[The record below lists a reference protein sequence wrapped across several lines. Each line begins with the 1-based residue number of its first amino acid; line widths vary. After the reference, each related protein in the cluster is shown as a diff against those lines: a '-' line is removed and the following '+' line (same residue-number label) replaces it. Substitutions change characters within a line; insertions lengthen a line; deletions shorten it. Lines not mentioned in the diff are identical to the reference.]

1 MKDGLFL
8 DLPDTEYFANP
19 AINCSGLKIIAQKT
33 PLHFKS
39 KQEEPR
45 EETPALIIGS
55 AVHCLTLEPDLFSVR
70 YVIAP
75 KIDKRT
81 KAGKEQW
88 ADLEATG
95 RIVLSEDDADK
106 IMRIADAVRTH
117 KTASKL
123 ITGGFAEVSVFTKID
138 GTPAKCKCDYL
149 RENVAIIDLKTTE
162 DASKAGFMRSVI
174 KYGYHQQAAWYLDC
188 LEAYGKPVDA
198 FVFIAVEKTAPF
210 AVGIYELDADTVQ
223 LGRELN
229 ERALRVYQDCLQTNV
244 WQGYSEQIELLN
256 APAWAYKENIEA

>member
-1 MKDGLFL
+1 MKSGLFL
-8 DLPDTEYFANP
+8 DLRNTEYFSDP
-19 AINCSGLKIIAQKT
+19 AINCSALKIIAQKT

-45 EETPALIIGS
+45 EETPALMIGS
-55 AVHCLTLEPDLFSVR
+55 AVHCLTLEPDLFNAR

-81 KAGKEQW
+81 KAGKEEW
-88 ADLEATG
+88 SDLEATG

-106 IMRIADAVRTH
+106 IMSIANAVRTH

-123 ITGGFAEVSVFTKID
+123 ITGGFAEVSVFTEIY

-162 DASKAGFMRSVI
+162 NASKTGFMKSVI

-188 LEAYGKPVDA
+188 LEAYRTPVDA

-223 LGRELN
+223 LRRELN

-244 WQGYSEQIELLN
+244 WQGYSEQIELLK
-256 APAWAYKENIEA
+256 APAWAYKESIEA

>member
-1 MKDGLFL
+1 MKDGILI
-8 DLPDTEYFANP
+8 DLPDSDYFADP

-55 AVHCLTLEPDLFSVR
+55 AVHCLTLEPDLFNVR

-95 RIVLSEDDADK
+95 RIVLSEDDAEK
-106 IMRIADAVRTH
+106 IQAIANAVRTH

-123 ITGGFAEVSVFTKID
+123 ITVGFAEVSVFTQID

-162 DASKAGFMRSVI
+162 DASKNGFMKSVI

-188 LEAYGKPVDA
+188 LKAIGKPVGV
-198 FVFIAVEKTAPF
+198 FVFIVVEKSAPY
-210 AVGIYELDADTVQ
+210 AVGIYELDDDTIQ

-229 ERALRVYQDCLQTNV
+229 QRALDIYKNCMQTNS
-244 WQGYSEQIELLN
+244 WYGYSENIELLT
-256 APAWAYKENIEA
+256 APAWAFKENVEA

>member
-1 MKDGLFL
+1 MKGYMCL
-8 DLPDTEYFANP
+8 DLPDTAYFADP

-55 AVHCLTLEPDLFSVR
+55 AVHCLTLEPDLFNVR

-95 RIVLSEDDADK
+95 RIVLSEDDAEK
-106 IMRIADAVRTH
+106 ILRIADAVRTH

-123 ITGGFAEVSVFTKID
+123 ITNGFAEVSIFTEIN
-138 GTPAKCKCDYL
+138 GVPAKCKCDYL
-149 RENVAIIDLKTTE
+149 RANVAIIDLKTTE
-162 DASKAGFMRSVI
+162 DASKNGFMKSVI

-188 LEAYGKPVDA
+188 LESYGSPVDA
-198 FVFIAVEKTAPF
+198 FVFIAVEKTAPY

-256 APAWAYKENIEA
+256 APSWAYKESIEA